1 MTFIKKW
8 LKYQHQFDASSSNG
22 RTRHSGCWYLGSN
35 PGEAAIKNTLTG
47 CFFIFKFLRKY
58 AAADFFVNAVFI
70 FAAAYYIIPVFP
82 SEKSEKERLY
92 NFSCED

>member
-1 MTFIKKW
+1 MLVSWFESRRGSHKK
-8 LKYQHQFDASSSNG
+8 A
-22 RTRHSGCWYLGSN
+22 
-35 PGEAAIKNTLTG
+35 PLTG
-47 CFFIFKFLRKY
+47 CFFIFKFPRKY

-70 FAAAYYIIPVFP
+70 FVAAYYIIPVFP

>member
-1 MTFIKKW
+1 MLVSWFESRRGSHKK
-8 LKYQHQFDASSSNG
+8 
-22 RTRHSGCWYLGSN
+22 T
-35 PGEAAIKNTLTG
+35 PLTG